1 MKTRMLLPMLLFATA
16 GAAQAQQTVHTQPLT
31 DYQGGAKT
39 AQIQGDAAASP
50 VTVNYGQPAALSNAR
65 DYQATV
71 ADLDKNGDG
80 VITRDEVPESHAL
93 SSEFKLVDANH
104 DGRITAAELAAWK

>member
-1 MKTRMLLPMLLFATA
+1 MKTRMLMPLLLLSLA
-16 GAAQAQQTVHTQPLT
+16 GAAQAQQTVHTQALT

-39 AQIQGDAAASP
+39 AQIQGDAAGSP
-50 VTVNYGQPAALSNAR
+50 VTVNYGQPTALSNAR
-65 DYQATV
+65 DYQVTV
-71 ADLDKNGDG
+71 ADLDSNGDG
-80 VITRDEVPESHAL
+80 VISRAEVPESHAL

>member
-1 MKTRMLLPMLLFATA
+1 MRIRMLLPVLLLVA

-39 AQIQGDAAASP
+39 AQLQGDAAGSP
-50 VTVNYGQPAALSNAR
+50 VTVNYGQPAGLSNAR
-65 DYQATV
+65 DYQVTV

-93 SSEFKLVDANH
+93 SSEFRLVDANH